1 MTSAEPVPL
10 RRLLER
16 EAIARL
22 LEAFAALAP
31 GGDWAV
37 VDAEGRVFVGPNSWP
52 RAALQAALALAR
64 DGQPAH
70 TLAFHLYPL
79 LAGTQLMGALV
90 AHDPTL
96 ESGLLALHHSLTLLI
111 AQALEKR
118 DLAHETLERYREINL
133 LYRVGETIGACLDPE
148 EIPQLELAEASH
160 VIPSDVSAVLLPTRE
175 NAGPLEVRASLG
187 APADVAA
194 LCDIS
199 QTLVA
204 QVRQTSR
211 PDIFIQI
218 PGDPS
223 ELSMVLCAPLVARE
237 RVLGVVL
244 LGRRADR
251 PLFTAGDEKLVL
263 ALSSQAA
270 LALEKA
276 RLHQQEIQ
284 QQRLEEELAVGKRIQ
299 LGLLPAA
306 CPIVPGWEFAAHYQA
321 ARQIGGDFYDFFSL
335 PGAPP
340 RWGLVIADVT
350 GKGVPAALMMAFSRA
365 ILRTEGGRGHS
376 PASVLAQANQLILED
391 NRSRLF
397 VSAFYATLDTQTG
410 RLSYASGGHDYPL
423 WLQARTGE
431 CQALKARGVV
441 LGAFET
447 SLFEEGVVDLAPGD
461 ALVLYTDG
469 VTEAM
474 NADGQLFD
482 EPRLRSVVM
491 AHPSASAEELLRA
504 IVQAVK
510 EFVGDTPASDDL
522 TMVVIK
528 RID

>member
-1 MTSAEPVPL
+1 MTSSEPVPL

-22 LEAFAALAP
+22 LEAFAVLAP

-52 RAALQAALALAR
+52 RAALQAALAQVR
-64 DGQPAH
+64 DDQPTH
-70 TLAFHLYPL
+70 TPAFHLYPL
-79 LAGTQLMGALV
+79 LAGAQLMGALV
-90 AHDPTL
+90 ARDPAP
-96 ESGLLALHHSLTLLI
+96 ESGLLALRHSLTLLI

-118 DLAHETLERYREINL
+118 GLAHETLERYREINL
-133 LYRVGETIGACLDPE
+133 LYHVGETIGACLDPE

-160 VIPSDVSAVLLPTRE
+160 AVPSDVSAVLLPARDDGSE
-175 NAGPLEVRASLG
+175 LVIRASRG
-187 APADVAA
+187 APAEVAA
-194 LCDIS
+194 LHDLS
-199 QTLVA
+199 QRLVA
-204 QVRQTSR
+204 QVCQTGR

-218 PGDPS
+218 PADPTD
-223 ELSMVLCAPLVARE
+223 LSMVLCAPLVARE

-244 LGRRADR
+244 LGRRAGR
-251 PLFTAGDEKLVL
+251 PMFTAGDEKLVL

-270 LALEKA
+270 IALEKA

-306 CPIVPGWEFAAHYQA
+306 CPTVPGWEFAAHYQA

-340 RWGLVIADVT
+340 RLGLVMADVT

-365 ILRTEGGRGHS
+365 ILRTEGGRGHG

-397 VSAFYATLDTQTG
+397 VSAFYAALDTQSG
-410 RLSYASGGHDYPL
+410 RLLYASGGHDYPL
-423 WLQARTGE
+423 WLRVQTGE
-431 CQALKARGVV
+431 CHMLQARGVV

-447 SLFEEGVVDLAPGD
+447 SVFEEGAVDLAPGD

-474 NADGQLFD
+474 NAEGKLFD
-482 EPRLRSVVM
+482 EPRLRSVVT
-491 AHPSASAEELLRA
+491 AHPSASAEELLQA
-504 IVQAVK
+504 IVKAVK

-522 TMVVIK
+522 TLVVIK
-528 RID
+528 RC